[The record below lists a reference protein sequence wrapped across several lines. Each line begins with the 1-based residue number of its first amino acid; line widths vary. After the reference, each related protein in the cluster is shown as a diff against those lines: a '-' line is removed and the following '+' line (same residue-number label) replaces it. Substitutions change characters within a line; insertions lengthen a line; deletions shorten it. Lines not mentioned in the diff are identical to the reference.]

1 MTYPE
6 NPSPNGF
13 IDPED
18 PVLDPENEDHD
29 GVNRVSEDIDHDG
42 VNRVSENIDHDGV
55 NRVSVDTDSLP
66 VGGFSSTIESGST
79 LNDRT
84 FFFLK
89 CLFSLI

>member
-18 PVLDPENEDHD
+18 PVLDPENE
-29 GVNRVSEDIDHDG
+29 DHDG